1 MTFEPTQP
9 QDGVDPN
16 MFTLIDPEAIPYPL
30 TDVWSLNYAAE
41 TLRTGG
47 ENLLGGAEDMH
58 STWAGLQAHYV
69 APESETLFAAMDPV
83 VTRGEDIQSDLA
95 TVADALE
102 ELAEAASTARSS
114 LNTLRIEAQSFWNKH
129 HDKKVWWLDK
139 DDETDEWALQENIR
153 LKDGVNTAWAAFNE
167 AENACATRI
176 SALFG
181 GPSYASPDQAGGDD
195 VLVYGLPTDAGE
207 REAPGFD
214 ETFMDP
220 ANDFTAW
227 LGTEFHPSMASFSNS
242 TDQAAWDIL
251 VVDGLWGSAVGL
263 ASLSGLWHP
272 QGGWQITPSG
282 RWENAKN
289 TVKDGWMDAMT
300 FIGVHDEQGW
310 VADGAEGTRWDRWT
324 TNIGASW
331 DQAVEGHTAW
341 SRREED
347 PEYTGST
354 SVLNTALMT
363 VGIPLKIGTT
373 VLTLGPGG
381 EAITPSNR
389 DGSYSDGNGQSSQT
403 GGRLPVGPSSPL
415 PQRLEEGST
424 PIGERFRH
432 DLTLLRESLLDP
444 DQYRNTPAPRPDAPS
459 PSPNR
464 PVVGDGGDQP
474 SPTTPQRGDTPQGQG
489 EGTSPDRPRVEDT
502 DTPRRPDQDTE
513 ALAPTTR
520 PDTEGQRGDN
530 AEQRAEDGPEQRPTS
545 RTDDEGTDGQGD
557 DRPVRRDDAPSE
569 EPARPE
575 TATGGGEGGGDQ
587 PPRDRTTT
595 GGDDGENADSGE
607 ENISPPSDPDLER
620 RLDKAE
626 KAENGL
632 RDANLSE
639 EEILALRG
647 DHPRDGDQWQRV
659 ASALSQ
665 KFGGGVANDMHPRAT
680 RFAMEGAENPREFA
694 YRYEYFKATFD
705 ELATELQES
714 GVSKRDSQRNVASE
728 MTDDFVAQRLEQDHA
743 AVEQKRPDQP
753 ARVDTELPPEEFEQA
768 IRDQAGNI
776 GMGHQTST
784 AYHARKH
791 YDEIQ
796 PWEQGGSIVDDY
808 MDSAEET
815 IRSGEIRSREP
826 LDGGGE
832 RLEIVRPKLDLD
844 GNQVIDKRKKKE
856 VFLRAI
862 VIVKEDGSIV
872 MPTYGNTVFKD

>member
-282 RWENAKN
+282 RWENTKN

-389 DGSYSDGNGQSSQT
+389 DGSYSDGSDQSSQT

-459 PSPNR
+459 PTPNR

-474 SPTTPQRGDTPQGQG
+474 SPT
-489 EGTSPDRPRVEDT
+489 
-502 DTPRRPDQDTE
+502 
-513 ALAPTTR
+513 AR
-520 PDTEGQRGDN
+520 PDTPAQRDDN
-530 AEQRAEDGPEQRPTS
+530 AGQRAENGPERRPTS
-545 RTDDEGTDGQGD
+545 RTDDDETDGQGD
-557 DRPVRRDDAPSE
+557 DRPVRRDEAPSE

-595 GGDDGENADSGE
+595 GGDDDSEEPTGDNEDVDEGVSGE
-607 ENISPPSDPDLER
+607 DSQHSGHQDGDTSETQPRE
-620 RLDKAE
+620 
-626 KAENGL
+626 
-632 RDANLSE
+632 DAPRPGAFPESE
-639 EEILALRG
+639 EQPVPEVSEAPKGEPTPVPLDRTRGHILEQIDESRVSRNREGLIDSVDGKSVTDFLQDRVNERAREMKEMINSRG
-647 DHPRDGDQWQRV
+647 I
-659 ASALSQ
+659 SQ
-665 KFGGGVANDMHPRAT
+665 KELGGRNGAVNSVVLDRAT
-680 RFAMEGAENPREFA
+680 GQIVEAVNGRDQSVSIPPDKLHPILEERLAEMIKNGPYPEYEYGTGRLLGEGAEYPHPDNPLRHAEVKAINELLWLRGREASGAVMAEFQMDN
-694 YRYEYFKATFD
+694 RYT
-705 ELATELQES
+705 LS
-714 GVSKRDSQRNVASE
+714 
-728 MTDDFVAQRLEQDHA
+728 
-743 AVEQKRPDQP
+743 RPDPRP
-753 ARVDTELPPEEFEQA
+753 APCCPNCTIMSDGTPNFGSLKNTHPKW
-768 IRDQAGNI
+768 
-776 GMGHQTST
+776 S
-784 AYHARKH
+784 
-791 YDEIQ
+791 DEAQ
-796 PWEQGGSIVDDY
+796 QV
-808 MDSAEET
+808 T
-815 IRSGEIRSREP
+815 GEYSESS
-826 LDGGGE
+826 
-832 RLEIVRPKLDLD
+832 
-844 GNQVIDKRKKKE
+844 Q
-856 VFLRAI
+856 
-862 VIVKEDGSIV
+862 
-872 MPTYGNTVFKD
+872 